1 MIEMMNINMMAT
13 LPIMMMI
20 EDFTFIMMEHKY
32 DGDFTFIMIE
42 MRNINMMLTLPI

>member
-13 LPIMMMI
+13 LPLNDDRN
-20 EDFTFIMMEHKY
+20 EEYKY

-42 MRNINMMLTLPI
+42 MRNINMMRTLSLK